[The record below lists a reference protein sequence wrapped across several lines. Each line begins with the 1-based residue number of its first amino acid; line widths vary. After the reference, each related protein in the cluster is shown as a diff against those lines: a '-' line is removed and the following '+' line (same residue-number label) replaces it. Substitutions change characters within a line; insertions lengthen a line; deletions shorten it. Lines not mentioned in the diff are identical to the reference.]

1 MSRQRT
7 VTQIDAKARRLLAG
21 LVASVIVL
29 RRGEGRGVNYEPAR
43 SGKRTPVLGSQP
55 PDFVWRTS
63 GLRKSKDK
71 KGSV

>member
-21 LVASVIVL
+21 LVTSVIVL

-55 PDFVWRTS
+55 PDSAWRAS
-63 GLRKSKDK
+63 GSRKSKDK
-71 KGSV
+71 KGRA